1 MNRTESKL
9 RGRKWKAFL
18 SDDHLLSAVRG
29 ESWSWRRVNR
39 LEMRYLDVDLS
50 LVLYGWRSLKA
61 TVRIRLKARGRRLN
75 SKT

>member
-29 ESWSWRRVNR
+29 ESWSRRRVNR
-39 LEMRYLDVDLS
+39 LEN
-50 LVLYGWRSLKA
+50 VLIFLLQVAAASRPLCSIGN
-61 TVRIRLKARGRRLN
+61 T
-75 SKT
+75 